1 MTEKEF
7 NRFKLHNR
15 LLDIIPIIINI
26 MLVILIVIAGIDI
39 VQQMK
44 LDKEVI
50 QEQKECIRLNEEM
63 YCKVEK

>member
-15 LLDIIPIIINI
+15 LLDIIPIIVNI
-26 MLVILIVIAGIDI
+26 MLVILIVIAGIAI

-50 QEQKECIRLNEEM
+50 QEQKECVRLNEEM